1 MANTAYSI
9 TGHGDN
15 VQSIRDYSDSGWDG
29 VYVGLDKTYYANQS
43 FTVSFT
49 VNQRNLLSRSTNNW
63 GINFTPG
70 YYDNAKIG
78 KMDIVLVSPIDPTEY
93 SYSMVP
99 TSIAGNTM
107 TWEKTNLP
115 GGYQFNVSVGS
126 EDGSF
131 LLASVTP
138 SQTATATVLPITSP
152 SIPFSEVNG
161 FGIIFCIAVAAVVVA
176 AFVNFIVKTAKNRAA
191 YSSPEVSPIANKK
204 WFNPASLEEQKK
216 VLESNADKVNEY
228 ILTEKDKI
236 PDDQKTKQINDFAAQ
251 HNLFLNGNDYIDDYG
266 HSYNNNMLWMMIMM
280 NNMQAHNAAVQQAA
294 TNLSNRSSFHN
305 NAPPSFIN
313 TPSCH
318 CACVAC
324 ACACACACAG
334 GHAAGCTVKLKNF
347 KLENK
352 ND

>member
-1 MANTAYSI
+1 
-9 TGHGDN
+9 
-15 VQSIRDYSDSGWDG
+15 
-29 VYVGLDKTYYANQS
+29 
-43 FTVSFT
+43 
-49 VNQRNLLSRSTNNW
+49 
-63 GINFTPG
+63 
-70 YYDNAKIG
+70 
-78 KMDIVLVSPIDPTEY
+78 MDIVLVSPIDPTEY